1 MARQNLSLL
10 ATAHDCVTGLYVSR
24 VNTAIDCSRSLG
36 GHHPSLLGLFYSEIA
51 LSSACQLFRH
61 VFCFLLCADDT
72 RQLVPS
78 SVNRHLL
85 KKRPADR
92 GSIMR
97 SESLPFSLTKFD
109 EDDDDGEDEDDG
121 NTSGEEDEEE
131 ESETNTSFQVHKNET
146 NNAKFL
152 KMKSAGNGKSSGEG
166 ESGEDTDN
174 KLLNELEDEDS
185 ESGSSGSFS
194 TSLSPRQTQYSN
206 SNDSEEDDDFP
217 DEEDEEDK
225 EDKEEEDEDSEID
238 NSAQTE
244 SFSSSDDADEDKGFS
259 KKGDEKDEFSGNEA
273 GSTGES
279 PEFSRG
285 SDLDASLSEND
296 ISRLVFPADKKTA
309 SLIKMKEQEY
319 QKGKKR
325 TGFPKTEETNG
336 TSTLSRQAQQTMANN
351 SKIEGKSNATDP
363 HRVSTENQKEQY
375 RANITSNST
384 SGHKRKQNNTKENP
398 AKDPAKTEEHP
409 KVKQLAGKTKD
420 KALIPVLSHSAS
432 KHLKS
437 RFHVP
442 REKFLGRGVSVPVV
456 QSNSNGQPS
465 KNVSMSAQHSPGMQN
480 VSTGIELMQIWR
492 LLISIN

>member
-1 MARQNLSLL
+1 MPRQNLSLL

-36 GHHPSLLGLFYSEIA
+36 GRHPSLLGLFYSEIA
-51 LSSACQLFRH
+51 LYSAYQLFRH

-78 SVNRHLL
+78 SVNRHL
-85 KKRPADR
+85 KKRADLS
-92 GSIMR
+92 SIMR

-131 ESETNTSFQVHKNET
+131 DSETNTSFQVHKNET

-174 KLLNELEDEDS
+174 KLLNELEDEGS

-194 TSLSPRQTQYSN
+194 TSLSPRKMQYSN
-206 SNDSEEDDDFP
+206 SNDNEEDDDFP

-238 NSAQTE
+238 NSVQTE

-259 KKGDEKDEFSGNEA
+259 KEGDEKDEFSGNEA

-285 SDLDASLSEND
+285 SDLDASHSGND
-296 ISRLVFPADKKTA
+296 TSRLVFPGDKKTA
-309 SLIKMKEQEY
+309 SLIKMKEKEN

-325 TGFPKTEETNG
+325 TDFPKTEKTNG
-336 TSTLSRQAQQTMANN
+336 TSALSRQAQQTMANN

-384 SGHKRKQNNTKENP
+384 SGHERKQNNTKENP
-398 AKDPAKTEEHP
+398 AKDPAKTEEHH

-456 QSNSNGQPS
+456 QSNSNGQTS
-465 KNVSMSAQHSPGMQN
+465 KNVSMSAQHSPGMQ
-480 VSTGIELMQIWR
+480 IKCLYR
-492 LLISIN
+492 

>member
-36 GHHPSLLGLFYSEIA
+36 GRHPSLLGLFYSEIA
-51 LSSACQLFRH
+51 LYSAYQLFRH

-78 SVNRHLL
+78 SVNRHL
-85 KKRPADR
+85 KKRADLS
-92 GSIMR
+92 SIMR

-131 ESETNTSFQVHKNET
+131 DSETNTSFQVHKNET

-174 KLLNELEDEDS
+174 KLLNELEDEGS

-194 TSLSPRQTQYSN
+194 TSLSPRKMQYSN
-206 SNDSEEDDDFP
+206 SNDNEEDDDFP

-238 NSAQTE
+238 NSVQTE

-259 KKGDEKDEFSGNEA
+259 KEGDEKDEFSGNEA

-285 SDLDASLSEND
+285 SDLDASHSGND
-296 ISRLVFPADKKTA
+296 TSRLVFPGDKKTA
-309 SLIKMKEQEY
+309 SLIKMKEKEN

-325 TGFPKTEETNG
+325 TDFPKTEKTNG

-384 SGHKRKQNNTKENP
+384 SGHERKQNNTKENP
-398 AKDPAKTEEHP
+398 AKDPAKTEEHH

-456 QSNSNGQPS
+456 QSNSHGQTS
-465 KNVSMSAQHSPGMQN
+465 KNVSMSAQHSPGMQ
-480 VSTGIELMQIWR
+480 IKCLYR
-492 LLISIN
+492 